1 MSLNKYIS
9 DVQKGFKAETP
20 GCLEH
25 SFTMFEALLDA
36 KMEQR
41 QIVIS
46 WLDLRN
52 AYGSVKHNLIQFALN
67 WFHIPRIIQE
77 LIFDY
82 YNKGLSFEA
91 FLNVWDVFI

>member
-1 MSLNKYIS
+1 
-9 DVQKGFKAETP
+9 
-20 GCLEH
+20 
-25 SFTMFEALLDA
+25 
-36 KMEQR
+36 MEQR
-41 QIVIS
+41 QIIIS

-82 YNKGLSFEA
+82 YNKICAQVRTSDWATLFFYFDLAFPRLCA
-91 FLNVWDVFI
+91 FLYFIQASRFLKIQGTS